1 LCQAYQIA
9 IVINKYK
16 VVQTGAKTQ
25 SGGLNP
31 DFINEEYHG
40 SLCDIV
46 AKLPIKEAEKVMK
59 AKIKK
64 DINLFFNI

>member
-1 LCQAYQIA
+1 LCQASQIA

-16 VVQTGAKTQ
+16 IVQTGAKTQ
-25 SGGLNP
+25 SGGLKP
-31 DFINEEYHG
+31 DFVSEEYHG

-46 AKLPIKEAEKVMK
+46 AKPPTNDAEKVTK
-59 AKIKK
+59 PKIKK

>member
-1 LCQAYQIA
+1 MNRY
-9 IVINKYK
+9 N

-31 DFINEEYHG
+31 DFVNVEYHG
-40 SLCDIV
+40 SLCDKV
-46 AKLPIKEAEKVMK
+46 AKPPIKEAEKVIK
-59 AKIKK
+59 AKITK